1 LSYGRGVA
9 RAAVGRTSPGWAC
22 RPGRHAGANCRLSDN
37 AHDRTRTCTPFL
49 ALVPQTSLSTNFST
63 WACGNCM
70 LGEGFEP
77 SQDYSHRI
85 LNPAR
90 LPVPPSEQF
99 PPRPQYGLYGAE
111 GNRTPDLLNAIQ
123 ALSQLSYSPM
133 SRARGPGSGTTLVV
147 KQLSCSAGLTGLEPA
162 TSGVTDRHSN
172 RLSYSP

>member
-1 LSYGRGVA
+1 VLYPIEL
-9 RAAVGRTSPGWAC
+9 RA
-22 RPGRHAGANCRLSDN
+22 HNDN

-63 WACGNCM
+63 WACEKKM

-90 LPVPPSEQF
+90 LPIPPSE
-99 PPRPQYGLYGAE
+99 PILAETAVRSASGAE
-111 GNRTPDLLNAIQ
+111 GSRTPDLLNAIQ
-123 ALSQLSYSPM
+123 ALSQLSYSPGH
-133 SRARGPGSGTTLVV
+133 SSVPSLSSGTNRHDPCFQSAT
-147 KQLSCSAGLTGLEPA
+147 CSAGLTGLEPA

-172 RLSYSP
+172 QLSYSPFLLPRR